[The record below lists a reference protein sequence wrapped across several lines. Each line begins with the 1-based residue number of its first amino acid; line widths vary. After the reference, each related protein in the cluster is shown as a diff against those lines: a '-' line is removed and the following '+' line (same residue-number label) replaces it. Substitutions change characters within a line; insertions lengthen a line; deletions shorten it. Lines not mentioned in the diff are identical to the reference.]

1 MKLRGT
7 ALLLAQIAMVIGVIA
22 LVVGRPRDPHKA
34 PAEVP
39 EAPAASDAGVDAA
52 ASASSAKPPVSAV
65 APSATVRE
73 PPKPI
78 LDRPFR
84 IAGMGWEL
92 LVPGALPDS
101 RGDAGAAGLNLDLAS
116 EAQASGL
123 EARFARGGADA
134 QGADL
139 LVLPLPDF
147 VASYEKLRALDPQI
161 IGVVGRARGAVELR
175 QSKDAPKPGEDVKV
189 ISNGDRSA
197 ELLALYVIEGTGA
210 PLDKVRFV
218 RSPAADSPEAKGA
231 HYMLVPLVSPRGS
244 SADGART
251 LVSSADASG
260 LVPLVAVAPR
270 ARLEAMKNVYSAWV
284 DRWAAG
290 TVSVKKDAPSAARA
304 LGGRPGSPDP
314 VALVERMG
322 QIDWQIDV
330 TSLGALTNDAFAAQP
345 AFVRTWQLMRAAGI
359 LGTPPPEKA
368 PVWTTLGAP
377 VDLSNAANTSLPPGY
392 DGGVAPAPVGKPSLT
407 LRIADGAM
415 DDRGVAQRTAEA
427 AAIFERFAVR
437 VTVKGG
443 EKPSKVV
450 ASTARDTARGAGAR
464 VHPGSA
470 QLPQGAAALIE
481 IVPEGN

>member
-39 EAPAASDAGVDAA
+39 DAPAVADAGADAA
-52 ASASSAKPPVSAV
+52 TSAATSAKPPVSAAV
-65 APSATVRE
+65 PSATVRE
-73 PPKPI
+73 TPKPI

-84 IAGMGWEL
+84 VAGMGWEL
-92 LVPGALPDS
+92 LVPGAVPDG
-101 RGDAGAAGLNLDLAS
+101 RGDAGAGALNVDLAS

-139 LVLPLPDF
+139 LVMPLPDF

-161 IGVVGRARGAVELR
+161 IAVVGRARGAIELR

-189 ISNGDRSA
+189 ISTGDRSA

-218 RSPAADSPEAKGA
+218 RAPAADSPEAKGA
-231 HYMLVPLVSPRGS
+231 HYMLVPRGAP
-244 SADGART
+244 ADGART

-270 ARLEAMKNVYSAWV
+270 AQLEPMKAAYAAWAE
-284 DRWAAG
+284 RWTAG
-290 TVSVKKDAPSAARA
+290 TLSVKKDAPGAARA
-304 LGGRPGSPDP
+304 IVGRPGAPDP

-322 QIDWQIDV
+322 QIDWQEAI
-330 TSLGALTNDAFAAQP
+330 TSPRSLVEDAWSAQGGFA
-345 AFVRTWQLMRAAGI
+345 RSWQLMRAAGI
-359 LGTPPPEKA
+359 LGTPPPEKTPVTAALPQPVA
-368 PVWTTLGAP
+368 PI
-377 VDLSNAANTSLPPGY
+377 
-392 DGGVAPAPVGKPSLT
+392 DGGSPSPGVAPGNVTAPPVLPGKAMLALRAAESLDE
-407 LRIADGAM
+407 RS
-415 DDRGVAQRTAEA
+415 VAVRTAEA
-427 AAIFERFAVR
+427 ASIFERFNVR
-437 VTVKGG
+437 VTMKGG
-443 EKPSKVV
+443 EKPSKS
-450 ASTARDTARGAGAR
+450 AALTARDLARTAGSR
-464 VHPGSA
+464 VHPGSS
-470 QLPQGAAALIE
+470 QVPQGAAALIE